1 MQSSTPQKQATQSPA
16 QQVPTA
22 ARTSLTRSG
31 SMVTGNRGRKNNHV
45 LASPR
50 AGRAVCTCSNH
61 PGSVRCTRHGY
72 AVPETSSRR
81 RYGSKEVLVRRALTP
96 PTRRLSL
103 RWWNFRPTPSR
114 LSNMSVA

>member
-1 MQSSTPQKQATQSPA
+1 MQSSTPQKQATQIPA
-16 QQVPTA
+16 QQVLP
-22 ARTSLTRSG
+22 ART
-31 SMVTGNRGRKNNHV
+31 VTGNRGRKNNYV

-50 AGRAVCTCSNH
+50 AGRSGCTCSNH

-72 AVPETSSRR
+72 AVPETTSRR